1 MFAEVVDAA
10 AQADVLVS
18 YLPRFSGAGRRNL
31 ALNPEPQTLNPKP

>member
-18 YLPRFSGAGRRNL
+18 YLPRFSGAGRRKN
-31 ALNPEPQTLNPKP
+31 TLLTIKPGP